1 MHLCQHSNVPES
13 NVINENVDTTTNYIY
28 NTMIQ
33 CVKNLKPISM
43 EETIIREKIFFL
55 FDIWGLKSV
64 LMQRNFFAFLDDSDH
79 V

>member
-43 EETIIREKIFFL
+43 EETEKT
-55 FDIWGLKSV
+55 KT
-64 LMQRNFFAFLDDSDH
+64 
-79 V
+79 